1 MPGGQTNDAIFIL
14 QKMQEDYLC
23 KRKVI
28 YYILVK
34 ESMHEKLI
42 HFEIFMNIADF
53 YPPNSQT
60 SLVYCQ
66 HLKIK
71 VMSHN
76 KAIAEVSN
84 Y

>member
-53 YPPNSQT
+53 YPPPT
-60 SLVYCQ
+60 HKLV
-66 HLKIK
+66 LFTVNIWR
-71 VMSHN
+71 
-76 KAIAEVSN
+76 
-84 Y
+84 